1 MLVSET
7 LPGAAGRIVLQHPV
21 NIGDIDASG
30 HHICTHQDPTETKHR
45 DKNVKSVTE
54 SQSDSLH
61 LYTHTH
67 TVSQSVS
74 QSVSPFQ
81 GPKVC
86 KDLVAFMFHLAV
98 DAVDRNL
105 LHQNLQSSTVVLHT
119 GTRAE
124 EEQQRV
130 IPVINF
136 IIHLT
141 KNLFNVKASNSTS
154 RAEAVDFKPVTHLR
168 IGLNFW
174 PNVVVVESVVWQN
187 AATSICCEAPKM
199 FCELQN
205 FTWLSISMIIDR

>member
-1 MLVSET
+1 MTSVSET

-45 DKNVKSVTE
+45 DNNVKLVTE
-54 SQSDSLH
+54 SQSDLLH
-61 LYTHTH
+61 LYTHT
-67 TVSQSVS
+67 VS

-119 GTRAE
+119 GTRTE

-130 IPVINF
+130 IPVN
-136 IIHLT
+136 
-141 KNLFNVKASNSTS
+141 NLM
-154 RAEAVDFKPVTHLR
+154 L
-168 IGLNFW
+168 
-174 PNVVVVESVVWQN
+174 
-187 AATSICCEAPKM
+187 
-199 FCELQN
+199 
-205 FTWLSISMIIDR
+205 